1 MIIYSKNLLLPITR
15 YPKKIS
21 TRLFNALVHPISY
34 GPFHKSYQKI
44 LEEGDDMYVG
54 DFVSEP
60 KDALLRTPNFGL
72 KSFNELKQIL
82 NYFGQDIGQYY
93 LRGDRIN
100 GWGNRHEFEYNWR
113 PDNLQELIDANSDF
127 YLKDWVGY
135 PITQGRK
142 ANG

>member
-21 TRLFNALVHPISY
+21 TRLFNALADVSPY
-34 GPFHKSYQKI
+34 YWKA
-44 LEEGDDMYVG
+44 LGDDMYIG
-54 DFVSEP
+54 DFVGEP
-60 KDALLRTPNFGL
+60 KDYLLRTPNFGL
-72 KSFNELKQIL
+72 KSFNELKQML

-93 LRGDRIN
+93 LKGE
-100 GWGNRHEFEYNWR
+100 GGNNNQEFGRNWR
-113 PDNLQELIDANSDF
+113 PDNLRELIDANSDF

-135 PITQGRK
+135 PITQRRK

>member
-34 GPFHKSYQKI
+34 GPFHKSYQQI

-93 LRGDRIN
+93 FRGDRIN
-100 GWGNRHEFEYNWR
+100 GWGNRHEFEHNWR

-135 PITQGRK
+135 PITQRRK